1 MGEITY
7 IGIGSNL
14 NNPKQQV
21 TDAITELSQLPDSRL
36 LTQSSLYL
44 SPPMGPQNQAHY
56 INAVV
61 KLRSQLSAIELLE
74 QLQSIE
80 NSHERVRK
88 TDRWGA
94 RTLDLDLILYGN
106 HVIDEP
112 RLYVPHYGMK
122 QRSFV
127 LVPLAEIE
135 PELIL
140 PDGSRLTALITKLT
154 TPATQHSGNQGIQ
167 KL

>member
-1 MGEITY
+1 MAEITY

-14 NNPKQQV
+14 NNPKRQV
-21 TDAITELSQLPDSRL
+21 IEAIAELSQLPNSRL

-44 SPPMGPQNQAHY
+44 SPPMGSQDQDHY
-56 INAVV
+56 INAMV
-61 KLRSQLSAIELLE
+61 KLSSQLSAIELLD

-80 NSHERVRK
+80 NSHGRVRK

-112 RLYVPHYGMK
+112 RLHVPHYGMK

-135 PELIL
+135 PKLIL
-140 PDGSRLTALITKLT
+140 PDGSRLTELIAKLT
-154 TPATQHSGNQGIQ
+154 TPAAQHSGNQGIQ